1 MELIIY
7 HIVFIFF
14 IEEYFYY
21 GNHKYLGTMVEN
33 NNDYQ
38 IRLIIDYIVDRY
50 ASDINTLHVMVNE

>member
-1 MELIIY
+1 
-7 HIVFIFF
+7 
-14 IEEYFYY
+14 
-21 GNHKYLGTMVEN
+21 MVEN